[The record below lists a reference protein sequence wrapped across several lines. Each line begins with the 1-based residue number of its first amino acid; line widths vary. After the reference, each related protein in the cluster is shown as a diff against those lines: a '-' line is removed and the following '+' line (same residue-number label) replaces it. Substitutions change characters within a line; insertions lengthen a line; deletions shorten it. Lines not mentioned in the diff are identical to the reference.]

1 MSTLLLMRHGQ
12 AAFGETRYDVLSDVG
27 VAQAQATGAWMR
39 ERGDAPTTVWHGPRQ
54 RHAETAAQVLA
65 GAGTGFGSQL
75 VHGLDEFA
83 EGEEVLDAATVLFG
97 RPMSGPEAPAR
108 REQLRCYEA
117 AYEAWSRGELD
128 IPGRAS
134 YGEFRLGVRQWL
146 RDVVA
151 VPGAPAGQ
159 QILAV
164 TSGGVIAAAVC
175 DVLGLP
181 DAQWCALVRVI
192 NNASTTEIVF
202 SQGRVGLRT
211 FNSAAHLARELISPI

>member
-39 ERGDAPTTVWHGPRQ
+39 ARGDAPTTVWHGPRQ
-54 RHAETAAQVLA
+54 RHVETAAQVLS
-65 GAGTGFGSQL
+65 GAGTGLGPQL

-83 EGEEVLDAATVLFG
+83 EGEEVLDAAATLFG

-128 IPGRAS
+128 IPGRVS
-134 YGEFRLGVRQWL
+134 YGEFRLGVSQWL
-146 RDVVA
+146 RDIVA
-151 VPGAPAGQ
+151 VPDAPSGQ
-159 QILAV
+159 RILAV

-181 DAQWCALVRVI
+181 DVQWCALVRVI

-202 SQGRVGLRT
+202 SQGRVALRS
-211 FNSAAHLARELISPI
+211 FNSAAHLAPELTSPI